1 MSGNDFDDWVE
12 SAKGDL
18 KDFDSCFQR
27 KDFHKALYYLQQT
40 LEKSAKASMMATSF
54 SVANQPE
61 KVKILKELDLPVYGP
76 INYGHDWRKVFIDQ
90 LKKILSNPTL
100 KWFIKHFENNGM
112 KDIEGTISRAMDVRD
127 IQKPTES
134 QITQT
139 IKTSQ
144 NLLSKIN
151 RKRIKLQI
159 DEALSDYLPRLDDI
173 AKPNGINVKDVIN
186 LVKSHLNITIII
198 VALLFLSTLLNPFEQ
213 NRYPGNFER
222 DKPLI
227 PHLKQFKNILNHCIE
242 DLEKSS
248 WLN

>member
-1 MSGNDFDDWVE
+1 
-12 SAKGDL
+12 
-18 KDFDSCFQR
+18 
-27 KDFHKALYYLQQT
+27 
-40 LEKSAKASMMATSF
+40 
-54 SVANQPE
+54 
-61 KVKILKELDLPVYGP
+61 
-76 INYGHDWRKVFIDQ
+76 
-90 LKKILSNPTL
+90 
-100 KWFIKHFENNGM
+100 M